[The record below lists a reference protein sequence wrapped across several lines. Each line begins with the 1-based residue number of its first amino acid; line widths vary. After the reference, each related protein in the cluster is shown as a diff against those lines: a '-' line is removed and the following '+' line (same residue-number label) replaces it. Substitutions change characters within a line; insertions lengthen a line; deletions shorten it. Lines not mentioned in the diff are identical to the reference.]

1 MADGGK
7 TNGGSYAHPEVLVET
22 DWVAEHLS
30 AGSFK
35 LIEID
40 VDTDAYAQGHLTGA
54 LGFNWQTELED
65 TLRRDV
71 PDQSQWEA
79 LLSKS
84 GITKDDTLVLYGD
97 NNNWFATFGYWLFL
111 IYGHDR
117 AKLKMLNGG
126 RKKWLAEG
134 REMVTE
140 VPAPAP
146 STYTAT
152 AANWELRAFRD
163 DVLKRLGDPN
173 LTLIDVRSPD
183 EFSGKVIAPPGMNET
198 AQRGGHIPGAQ
209 SAPWLNAVNEDG
221 TFKSADQLREFYTG
235 KGVTEGKDVIAY
247 CRIGERS
254 SHTWFA
260 LYNLLGYENAKNYDG
275 SWTEWGS
282 IIGAPI
288 EREVVTVPGQG
299 GDLKVCP

>member
-1 MADGGK
+1 MAE
-7 TNGGSYAHPEVLVET
+7 NYAHPEVLIET
-22 DWVAEHLS
+22 EEVAAQL
-30 AGSFK
+30 GSGTFK

-40 VDTDAYAQGHLTGA
+40 VDTDAYAQGHLPGA

-71 PDQSQWEA
+71 PDQAQWEA

-84 GITKDDTLVLYGD
+84 GVTNSDTLVLYGD

-117 AKLKMLNGG
+117 AKLKLINGG
-126 RKKWLAEG
+126 RKKWIAEG
-134 REMVTE
+134 RELTTD
-140 VPAPAP
+140 VPAPSP
-146 STYTAT
+146 
-152 AANWELRAFRD
+152 AAYKASEPNWELRAFRD
-163 DVLKRLGDPN
+163 EVLQKLSDPN
-173 LTLIDVRSPD
+173 VTLIDVRSPD
-183 EFSGKVIAPPGMNET
+183 EYSGKVIAPPGMSET

-209 SAPWLNAVNEDG
+209 SAPWLNAVKDDG
-221 TFKSADQLREFYTG
+221 TFKSAEDLKAFYG
-235 KGVTEGKDVIAY
+235 AKGVTEGRDVIAY

-260 LYNLLGYENAKNYDG
+260 LYNLLGFENAKNYDG

-288 EREVVTVPGQG
+288 EREVPTVPSMDG
-299 GDLKVCP
+299 GGKVCPP

>member
-1 MADGGK
+1 MAD
-7 TNGGSYAHPEVLVET
+7 TNYAHPEVLIET
-22 DWVAEHLS
+22 SEVAEQLNAS
-30 AGSFK
+30 TFK

-40 VDTDAYAQGHLTGA
+40 VDTDAYAQGHLPGA

-71 PDQSQWEA
+71 PDKAQWEV

-84 GITKDDTLVLYGD
+84 GIANSDTLVLYGD

-117 AKLKMLNGG
+117 SKLKLINGG
-126 RKKWLAEG
+126 RKKWIAEG
-134 REMVTE
+134 RELVTDL
-140 VPAPAP
+140 PTPTP
-146 STYTAT
+146 TTYTA
-152 AANWELRAFRD
+152 AEPNWELRAFRD
-163 DVLKRLGDPN
+163 EVLQKLKDPN
-173 LTLIDVRSPD
+173 VTLIDVRSPD
-183 EFSGKVIAPPGMNET
+183 EFSGKVIAPPGMSES
-198 AQRGGHIPGAQ
+198 AQRGGHIPGAH
-209 SAPWLNAVNEDG
+209 SAPWLNAVKDDG
-221 TFKSADQLREFYTG
+221 TFKSADELKEFYAG
-235 KGVTEGKDVIAY
+235 KGVSEGKDVIAY

-288 EREVVTVPGQG
+288 EREVATVAGTG
-299 GDLKVCP
+299 GDGKVCPP

>member
-1 MADGGK
+1 MADGG
-7 TNGGSYAHPEVLVET
+7 NYARPEVLVET
-22 DWVAEHLS
+22 DWVAQNLS
-30 AGSFK
+30 GGTFK

-40 VDTDAYAQGHLTGA
+40 VDTEAYAQGHIQGA
-54 LGFNWQTELED
+54 IGFNWQTELED

-71 PDQSQWEA
+71 PDQGQWES
-79 LLSKS
+79 LLSRA
-84 GITKDDTLVLYGD
+84 GIANGDTLVLYGD

-117 AKLKMLNGG
+117 DKLKLVNGG

-134 REMVTE
+134 RALTADVPT
-140 VPAPAP
+140 PAPTTYQA
-146 STYTAT
+146 STP
-152 AANWELRAFRD
+152 NWKLRAYRD
-163 DVLKRLGDPN
+163 EVLQKLGDPN
-173 LTLIDVRSPD
+173 VTLIDVRSPD
-183 EFSGKVIAPPGMNET
+183 EFSGKVIAPPGMSES

-209 SAPWLNAVNEDG
+209 SAPWLNAVKDDG
-221 TFKSADQLREFYTG
+221 TFKSADELRAFYAG

-282 IIGAPI
+282 VIGAPI
-288 EREVVTVPGQG
+288 EREAATVPGQG